1 MKRLGVEVIGDIIR
15 LRAMCREVDSTN
27 RKNELKQIITS
38 GSKSRLGTSQNNAV
52 ARKPKARLVYVSW
65 KHFDK
70 KSQRYVLVKAKRGG
84 GLAKF
89 AFPHSAEKDTVLEEI
104 VKHFLNAQKNVI
116 SGKRDDNF
124 FIIMNEKEDPITDFI
139 TFPDGTKEQFTIGNY
154 LSLIKLSRPR
164 MFLYSKEKSSQQKVL
179 THRVILSDGEDD
191 NVSEVDS
198 GVLDLSE
205 QFSLPVGGL
214 PSFST
219 HSTPIGNPT
228 QGSRHLIGSS
238 EERRQLNFQIERAV
252 HESTCY

>member
-1 MKRLGVEVIGDIIR
+1 LKRLGVEAIGDIIR

-52 ARKPKARLVYVSW
+52 ARKP
-65 KHFDK
+65 
-70 KSQRYVLVKAKRGG
+70 
-84 GLAKF
+84 

-139 TFPDGTKEQFTIGNY
+139 TFPDGTKKQFTIGNY

-238 EERRQLNFQIERAV
+238 EERRQLNLQIERAV
-252 HESTCY
+252 QESTCY

>member
-1 MKRLGVEVIGDIIR
+1 LKRLGVEVIGDIIR

-89 AFPHSAEKDTVLEEI
+89 AFPHSAEKDTV
-104 VKHFLNAQKNVI
+104 
-116 SGKRDDNF
+116 
-124 FIIMNEKEDPITDFI
+124 
-139 TFPDGTKEQFTIGNY
+139 
-154 LSLIKLSRPR
+154 
-164 MFLYSKEKSSQQKVL
+164 
-179 THRVILSDGEDD
+179 HRVILSDGEDD

-252 HESTCY
+252 QESTCY